1 MSEDRPEGAVLK
13 VVGESDVSHA
23 RRLAFNLATRIG
35 FGRSAV
41 HRLATA
47 VSELGNNLVF
57 HTTSGGQVSLNPLY
71 CGGRWGIELVV
82 EDTGPGIADIELAM
96 TDGYSTNRGLGGGLP
111 GSRRLMDEFDIESA
125 LGRGTRVVARLW
137 Q

>member
-1 MSEDRPEGAVLK
+1 
-13 VVGESDVSHA
+13 VVAH
-23 RRLAFNLATRIG
+23 
-35 FGRSAV
+35 
-41 HRLATA
+41 
-47 VSELGNNLVF
+47 
-57 HTTSGGQVSLNPLY
+57 
-71 CGGRWGIELVV
+71 
-82 EDTGPGIADIELAM
+82 TGPGIADIELEM